1 MKAHMKA
8 HPKRPVRHDKDGTAP
23 QRNVNEP
30 QMDGTWTGH
39 G

>member
-1 MKAHMKA
+1 MKT
-8 HPKRPVRHDKDGTAP
+8 HPKRPVRHETDGTAP

-30 QMDGTWTGH
+30 QMDGDGTRTGH